1 MKITLRKRIYLLMI
15 SLVLV
20 SFVLIGAVTLIFFRN
35 ENAKYH
41 AERLL
46 RKERSVLK
54 AINYF
59 LENNR
64 DGEVYPFYT
73 KEFADKIVEVS
84 VINSFEIN
92 VFDPRGE
99 LITSTE
105 MEYFEEGILAE
116 RIEAN
121 TLKRLAKS
129 DSTILV
135 SDKKEEQN
143 YLSTYSYIRNDR
155 GEPIAIVNLPYF
167 SKEALNKEEV
177 GEYFTSLI
185 EIYVVLLIIALLIAY
200 FLSSNITKSLRA
212 IGERM
217 RSADISTEYE
227 AITWQAN
234 DEIGELVEQYNK
246 MMKQLQISA
255 SKLAKSERE
264 SAWRE
269 MAKQVAHEIKN
280 PLTPMKLSVQQLERA
295 TKDQKPDLDQRIE
308 RFCKLMVQQIDT
320 LSDIASEFSNFAQM
334 PKAVNELIDLHM
346 VLDSQRELFKS
357 EEVEIKIESADQSA
371 CVIYADK
378 SQIERMMTNLIKN
391 AVQAI
396 PDDREGKIELKL
408 NESGDEVM
416 LSISDNGSGISPEL
430 VDQIFIPNFTTKS
443 HGMGLGLSMV
453 KTIVEFS
460 GGKIN
465 FETKYGEG
473 TTFFIVFPKAE
484 KIEQDEKLTT
494 G

>member
-1 MKITLRKRIYLLMI
+1 
-15 SLVLV
+15 
-20 SFVLIGAVTLIFFRN
+20 
-35 ENAKYH
+35 
-41 AERLL
+41 
-46 RKERSVLK
+46 
-54 AINYF
+54 
-59 LENNR
+59 
-64 DGEVYPFYT
+64 
-73 KEFADKIVEVS
+73 
-84 VINSFEIN
+84 
-92 VFDPRGE
+92 
-99 LITSTE
+99 
-105 MEYFEEGILAE
+105 
-116 RIEAN
+116 
-121 TLKRLAKS
+121 
-129 DSTILV
+129 
-135 SDKKEEQN
+135 
-143 YLSTYSYIRNDR
+143 
-155 GEPIAIVNLPYF
+155 
-167 SKEALNKEEV
+167 
-177 GEYFTSLI
+177 
-185 EIYVVLLIIALLIAY
+185 
-200 FLSSNITKSLRA
+200 
-212 IGERM
+212 
-217 RSADISTEYE
+217 
-227 AITWQAN
+227 
-234 DEIGELVEQYNK
+234 
-246 MMKQLQISA
+246 MKQLQISA

-357 EEVEIKIESADQSA
+357 EEVEINIESADQSA